1 MGSYDLDGHR
11 CVAVFQ
17 SKGSTNRFGQ
27 QALTTKGPIT
37 KIRLEPHTAASHI
50 AILNNL
56 RITHFLHF
64 PIFSAQKIVAQEWS
78 TGYGASEKPLLRG
91 RSGSFSHLSKDGRP
105 KAGKSDE
112 GPIRT
117 ANTVTRWGRPVG
129 NPWAPN
135 QGLKRLLLHADS
147 LNISETL
154 RFYQWSPWIFHE
166 QSFSHSLIFFVYAV
180 LTFDGSTSW
189 HFLGAPGAIG
199 IAIQAVTVASLLL
212 NTPPLSSSPSPVLFR
227 LRVACQSFGTTVHVS
242 ANAELSVNGSET
254 CAAQAAEQITYSLPM
269 GAQGNQTDAR

>member
-1 MGSYDLDGHR
+1 M
-11 CVAVFQ
+11 
-17 SKGSTNRFGQ
+17 
-27 QALTTKGPIT
+27 
-37 KIRLEPHTAASHI
+37 
-50 AILNNL
+50 
-56 RITHFLHF
+56 
-64 PIFSAQKIVAQEWS
+64 
-78 TGYGASEKPLLRG
+78 
-91 RSGSFSHLSKDGRP
+91 
-105 KAGKSDE
+105 
-112 GPIRT
+112 
-117 ANTVTRWGRPVG
+117 G

-154 RFYQWSPWIFHE
+154 RFYQWSPWIVHE
-166 QSFSHSLIFFVYAV
+166 HSVSHSLIFFVYAV

>member
-1 MGSYDLDGHR
+1 M
-11 CVAVFQ
+11 
-17 SKGSTNRFGQ
+17 
-27 QALTTKGPIT
+27 
-37 KIRLEPHTAASHI
+37 EPMDFSR
-50 AILNNL
+50 AIL
-56 RITHFLHF
+56 
-64 PIFSAQKIVAQEWS
+64 FS
-78 TGYGASEKPLLRG
+78 
-91 RSGSFSHLSKDGRP
+91 
-105 KAGKSDE
+105 
-112 GPIRT
+112 
-117 ANTVTRWGRPVG
+117 
-129 NPWAPN
+129 
-135 QGLKRLLLHADS
+135 
-147 LNISETL
+147 
-154 RFYQWSPWIFHE
+154 
-166 QSFSHSLIFFVYAV
+166 FFVYTV